1 MEKKVDKFALGGH
14 FHFITK
20 GVQKNIRCKLLI
32 YIYIY
37 IIDLNVNKLSLIQ
50 FDNILKIY
58 IKYVKNVPLI
68 HNI

>member
-1 MEKKVDKFALGGH
+1 MMEKKVDKFALGGH

-32 YIYIY
+32 YIYIIY
-37 IIDLNVNKLSLIQ
+37 LNVNKLSLIQ